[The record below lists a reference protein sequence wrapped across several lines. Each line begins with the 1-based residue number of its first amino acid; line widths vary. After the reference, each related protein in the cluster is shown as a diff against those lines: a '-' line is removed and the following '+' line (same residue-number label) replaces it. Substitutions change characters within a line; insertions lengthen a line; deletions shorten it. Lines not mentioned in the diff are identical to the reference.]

1 MQHFSIY
8 CLGMEKN
15 DLNQQIGSRIESLRT
30 KLGISRAEFARRMEE
45 QPGLDKYN
53 AMTVKRTEDGERSL
67 RIEEII
73 GVAAVLGVT
82 IDALISED
90 KDSYKEN
97 ERLIE
102 LSRAVADYERL
113 REELVS
119 SVSGVYQAIKEMQR
133 YFVELGQENERPSFK
148 KAKIAR
154 AYEIANEERLWA
166 VLLEGVDSG
175 IRLHTFSQVMPDE
188 HEIRN
193 EIDHVLGVAPSTWS
207 GQLPF
212 EHEFY
217 EYEQKI
223 KQTIE
228 EAQ

>member
-1 MQHFSIY
+1 
-8 CLGMEKN
+8 
-15 DLNQQIGSRIESLRT
+15 
-30 KLGISRAEFARRMEE
+30 MEE

>member
-1 MQHFSIY
+1 
-8 CLGMEKN
+8 MEKT
-15 DLNQQIGSRIESLRT
+15 DLNNLIGKRIETLRN
-30 KLGISRAEFARRMEE
+30 KLGLTRAEFARRME
-45 QPGLDKYN
+45 QRPDIDKYN

-67 RIEEII
+67 RIEEMI

-90 KDSYKEN
+90 DESYKEN

-102 LSRAVADYERL
+102 LSRALADYERL
-113 REELVS
+113 REDLVS
-119 SVSGVYQAIKEMQR
+119 NIAGVYQAIKEMQQ
-133 YFVELGQENERPSFK
+133 YFVELGQASERPAFK
-148 KAKIAR
+148 KAKVAR

-166 VLLEGVDSG
+166 VLLEGVESG
-175 IRLHTFSQVMPDE
+175 IRLYTFSQVMPE
-188 HEIRN
+188 ARETQN
-193 EIDHVLGVAPSTWS
+193 EIDHVLGVAPSPWS

-212 EHEFY
+212 EDEFY